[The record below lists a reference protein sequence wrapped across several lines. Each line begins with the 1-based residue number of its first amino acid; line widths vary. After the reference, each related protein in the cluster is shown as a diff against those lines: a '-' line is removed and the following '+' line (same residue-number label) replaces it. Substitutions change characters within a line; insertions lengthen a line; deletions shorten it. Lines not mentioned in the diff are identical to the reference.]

1 MFCATVASPL
11 RTHSEKNSALFFS
24 KQIRIIAFTL
34 PTFVLKLMW
43 WAFQKAFC
51 IYCVLYKFAPAY
63 FTYLALH
70 SEFFEKP
77 GFCIAARL
85 SPTSFAGSSPSRPLK
100 RGWTFTALHFDCSCH
115 LYVWTE
121 IISTIWSPPFEHVVN
136 IKDHSSS
143 YVCFPKKECMIFS
156 REFNFRLFAS
166 TNPGT
171 LLIGLLDCLCPVPTL
186 VPVPEIFLDS
196 FVRMKETQSGEHGSQ
211 SG

>member
-1 MFCATVASPL
+1 MSFSESVLHIL
-11 RTHSEKNSALFFS
+11 RIV
-24 KQIRIIAFTL
+24 QIRTGIFHL
-34 PTFVLKLMW
+34 
-43 WAFQKAFC
+43 
-51 IYCVLYKFAPAY
+51 YCVAFRVFREAWFLYCR
-63 FTYLALH
+63 ALVIDFH
-70 SEFFEKP
+70 QP
-77 GFCIAARL
+77 RTQGPL
-85 SPTSFAGSSPSRPLK
+85 LNSRPLK

-115 LYVWTE
+115 LHVWTE

-143 YVCFPKKECMIFS
+143 YVCFPKKECMTLS